1 MAKLVIKSY
10 EDFIKDYTNHP
21 LTYYDKA
28 FPKVVQ
34 YFKENNMENLMDYGN
49 DSDEGLYHLSS
60 MYQEIMDNLDK
71 IIQSILFVA
80 GDGVEYFDIAD
91 KLGVTVEEVESA
103 IEKLKIELED
113 SKSGIQIITFN
124 KKAQLCS
131 NPDYADQVAEVLNPI
146 KEKALTKAVM
156 ETAAIIAYKQP
167 ITRLEI
173 EQVRGVNSDYAINN
187 LLENKLIEVVGRKD
201 AIGKPLVFGTTDE
214 FLKRF
219 SLNALA
225 DLPDYDELLDRIKVI
240 KGPQNSALFDYSNIN
255 EDEETNK
262 EEMVEEQNVEADK
275 NDVVNELLSA
285 LSEDDETQNQA

>member
-1 MAKLVIKSY
+1 
-10 EDFIKDYTNHP
+10 
-21 LTYYDKA
+21 
-28 FPKVVQ
+28 
-34 YFKENNMENLMDYGN
+34 
-49 DSDEGLYHLSS
+49 
-60 MYQEIMDNLDK
+60 MDNLDK

-91 KLGVTVEEVESA
+91 KLGVTVEDVESA

-255 EDEETNK
+255 EDEESNK
-262 EEMVEEQNVEADK
+262 EEIVEEQNVEADK

>member
-1 MAKLVIKSY
+1 
-10 EDFIKDYTNHP
+10 
-21 LTYYDKA
+21 
-28 FPKVVQ
+28 
-34 YFKENNMENLMDYGN
+34 
-49 DSDEGLYHLSS
+49 
-60 MYQEIMDNLDK
+60 MDNLDK

-91 KLGVTVEEVESA
+91 KLGVTVEDVESA

-219 SLNALA
+219 NLNALA

-255 EDEETNK
+255 EDEESNK

-275 NDVVNELLSA
+275 NDVVSELLSA

>member
-1 MAKLVIKSY
+1 
-10 EDFIKDYTNHP
+10 
-21 LTYYDKA
+21 
-28 FPKVVQ
+28 
-34 YFKENNMENLMDYGN
+34 
-49 DSDEGLYHLSS
+49 
-60 MYQEIMDNLDK
+60 MDNLDK

>member
-1 MAKLVIKSY
+1 
-10 EDFIKDYTNHP
+10 
-21 LTYYDKA
+21 
-28 FPKVVQ
+28 
-34 YFKENNMENLMDYGN
+34 
-49 DSDEGLYHLSS
+49 
-60 MYQEIMDNLDK
+60 MDNLDK

-91 KLGVTVEEVESA
+91 KLGVTVEDVESA

-255 EDEETNK
+255 EDEESNK
-262 EEMVEEQNVEADK
+262 EEIVEEQNVEADK
-275 NDVVNELLSA
+275 NDVVSELLSA

>member
-1 MAKLVIKSY
+1 
-10 EDFIKDYTNHP
+10 
-21 LTYYDKA
+21 
-28 FPKVVQ
+28 
-34 YFKENNMENLMDYGN
+34 
-49 DSDEGLYHLSS
+49 
-60 MYQEIMDNLDK
+60 MDNLDK

-91 KLGVTVEEVESA
+91 KLGVTVEDVESA

-131 NPDYADQVAEVLNPI
+131 NPDYADQVAEVLNNI

>member
-1 MAKLVIKSY
+1 
-10 EDFIKDYTNHP
+10 
-21 LTYYDKA
+21 
-28 FPKVVQ
+28 
-34 YFKENNMENLMDYGN
+34 
-49 DSDEGLYHLSS
+49 
-60 MYQEIMDNLDK
+60 MDNLDK

-91 KLGVTVEEVESA
+91 KLGVTVEDVESA

-255 EDEETNK
+255 EDEESNK
-262 EEMVEEQNVEADK
+262 EEMAEEQNVEADK
-275 NDVVNELLSA
+275 NDVVSELLSA